1 MRHIPGWCCHEVVRP
16 VQARRVYIEPPAA
29 RTHATHKSG
38 RPRHIL
44 VVFCWG
50 EEMTDPKYTVM
61 VQAQVGV
68 SFDLADSAYAIER
81 EALDPIGAKIVEV
94 PAKTEAEFIA
104 AVKNADALI
113 ARGRRITRNIIAG
126 LDNCVV
132 IGLGSVGAD
141 TVDVD
146 AATDHGIVVTNVP
159 DVFIDEVADHTMM
172 MFLAAHRRL
181 LLMHK
186 MTQEGRWAE
195 GRPYHSDI
203 PRIWGLAIGLVSF
216 GNVAKAVARRCHAFG
231 LRVLAYDP
239 YVGEL
244 EMTGANV
251 EPVTS
256 LYELL
261 ERSDFVSMHA
271 PLNAETRHM
280 LSDEHFER
288 MKKSALFINNGRG
301 PTVDEAALI
310 RALENGGIAGAAL
323 DVFEHEPVSP
333 NNPLLHMD
341 NVVCTPHIASA
352 SARMAPETRR
362 RLGREL
368 ATCLQG
374 RWPRS
379 AVNPAVLPK
388 TNLRR
393 WQPYPQMRGPNR

>member
-1 MRHIPGWCCHEVVRP
+1 MAE
-16 VQARRVYIEPPAA
+16 
-29 RTHATHKSG
+29 
-38 RPRHIL
+38 
-44 VVFCWG
+44 
-50 EEMTDPKYTVM
+50 PKYTVM

-68 SFDLADSAYAIER
+68 SYDLADSQYAIER

-94 PAKTEAEFIA
+94 RAKTEEEFIA
-104 AVKNADALI
+104 AAKNADALI
-113 ARGRRITRNIIAG
+113 ARGRRITRNIIAN

-181 LLMHK
+181 LLMHR
-186 MTQEGRWAE
+186 MTQEGRWSE
-195 GRPYHSDI
+195 GRPHHADI
-203 PRIWGLAIGLVSF
+203 PRLWGQTIGLISF

-231 LRVLAYDP
+231 LRVIAYDP

-256 LYELL
+256 LFELL

-271 PLNAETRHM
+271 PLNAQTTHM
-280 LSDEHFER
+280 LSDEHFAR
-288 MKKSALFINNGRG
+288 MKSSALFINNGRG
-301 PTVDEAALI
+301 PTVDEEALI
-310 RALENGGIAGAAL
+310 RALESGAIGGAAL
-323 DVFEHEPVSP
+323 DVFEQEPVST
-333 NNPLLHMD
+333 NNPLLHRD
-341 NVVCTPHIASA
+341 NVICTPHIASA
-352 SARMAPETRR
+352 TARMAPETRR

-374 RWPRS
+374 MWPRS
-379 AVNPAVLPK
+379 AVNPAVLPNTK
-388 TNLRR
+388 LKR

>member
-1 MRHIPGWCCHEVVRP
+1 MAE
-16 VQARRVYIEPPAA
+16 
-29 RTHATHKSG
+29 
-38 RPRHIL
+38 
-44 VVFCWG
+44 
-50 EEMTDPKYTVM
+50 PKYTVM

-68 SFDLADSAYAIER
+68 SYDLADSQYAIER

-94 PAKTEAEFIA
+94 RAKTEEEFIA
-104 AVKNADALI
+104 AAKNADALI
-113 ARGRRITRNIIAG
+113 ARGRRITRNIIAN

-141 TVDVD
+141 TVEVD

-181 LLMHK
+181 LLMHR
-186 MTQEGRWAE
+186 MTQEGRWSE
-195 GRPYHSDI
+195 GRPHHADI
-203 PRIWGLAIGLVSF
+203 PRLWGQTIGLISF

-231 LRVLAYDP
+231 LRVIAYDP

-256 LYELL
+256 LFELL

-271 PLNAETRHM
+271 PLNAQTTHM
-280 LSDEHFER
+280 LSDEHFAR
-288 MKKSALFINNGRG
+288 MKSSALFINNGRG
-301 PTVDEAALI
+301 PTVDEEALI
-310 RALENGGIAGAAL
+310 RALESGAIGGAAL
-323 DVFEHEPVSP
+323 DVFEQEPVST
-333 NNPLLHMD
+333 NNPLLHRD
-341 NVVCTPHIASA
+341 NVICTPHIASA
-352 SARMAPETRR
+352 TARMAPETRR

-374 RWPRS
+374 MWPRS
-379 AVNPAVLPK
+379 AVNPAVLPNTK
-388 TNLRR
+388 LKR

>member
-1 MRHIPGWCCHEVVRP
+1 MAE
-16 VQARRVYIEPPAA
+16 
-29 RTHATHKSG
+29 
-38 RPRHIL
+38 
-44 VVFCWG
+44 
-50 EEMTDPKYTVM
+50 PKYTVM

-68 SFDLADSAYAIER
+68 SYDLADSQYAIER

-94 PAKTEAEFIA
+94 RAKTEEEFIA
-104 AVKNADALI
+104 AAKNADALI
-113 ARGRRITRNIIAG
+113 ARGLRITRNIIAN

-181 LLMHK
+181 LLMHR
-186 MTQEGRWAE
+186 MTQEGRWSE
-195 GRPYHSDI
+195 GRPHHADI
-203 PRIWGLAIGLVSF
+203 PRLWGQTIGLISF

-231 LRVLAYDP
+231 LRVIAYDP

-256 LYELL
+256 LFELL

-271 PLNAETRHM
+271 PLNAQTTHM
-280 LSDEHFER
+280 LSDEHFAR
-288 MKKSALFINNGRG
+288 MKSSALFINNGRG
-301 PTVDEAALI
+301 PTVDEEALI
-310 RALENGGIAGAAL
+310 RALESGAIGGAAL
-323 DVFEHEPVSP
+323 DVFEQEPVST
-333 NNPLLHMD
+333 NNPLLHRD
-341 NVVCTPHIASA
+341 NVICTPHIASA
-352 SARMAPETRR
+352 TARMAPETRR

-374 RWPRS
+374 MWPRS
-379 AVNPAVLPK
+379 AVNPAVLPNTK
-388 TNLRR
+388 LKR

>member
-1 MRHIPGWCCHEVVRP
+1 MAE
-16 VQARRVYIEPPAA
+16 
-29 RTHATHKSG
+29 
-38 RPRHIL
+38 
-44 VVFCWG
+44 
-50 EEMTDPKYTVM
+50 PKYTVM

-68 SFDLADSAYAIER
+68 SYDLADSQYAIER

-94 PAKTEAEFIA
+94 RAKTEEEFIA
-104 AVKNADALI
+104 AAKNADALI
-113 ARGRRITRNIIAG
+113 ARGLRITRNIIAN

-181 LLMHK
+181 LLMHR
-186 MTQEGRWAE
+186 MTQEGRWSE
-195 GRPYHSDI
+195 GRPHHADI
-203 PRIWGLAIGLVSF
+203 PRLWGQTIGLISF

-231 LRVLAYDP
+231 LRVIAYDP

-251 EPVTS
+251 EPVTV
-256 LYELL
+256 LFELL

-271 PLNAETRHM
+271 PLNAQTTHM
-280 LSDEHFER
+280 LSDEHFAR
-288 MKKSALFINNGRG
+288 MKSSALFINNGRG
-301 PTVDEAALI
+301 PTVDEEALI
-310 RALENGGIAGAAL
+310 RALESGAIGGAAL
-323 DVFEHEPVSP
+323 DVFEQEPVST
-333 NNPLLHMD
+333 NNPLLHRD
-341 NVVCTPHIASA
+341 NVICTPHIASA
-352 SARMAPETRR
+352 TARMAPETRR

-374 RWPRS
+374 MWPRS
-379 AVNPAVLPK
+379 AVNPAVLPNTK
-388 TNLRR
+388 LKR

>member
-1 MRHIPGWCCHEVVRP
+1 MAE
-16 VQARRVYIEPPAA
+16 
-29 RTHATHKSG
+29 
-38 RPRHIL
+38 
-44 VVFCWG
+44 
-50 EEMTDPKYTVM
+50 PKYTVM

-68 SFDLADSAYAIER
+68 SYDLADSQYAIER

-94 PAKTEAEFIA
+94 RAKTEEEFIA
-104 AVKNADALI
+104 AAKNADALI
-113 ARGRRITRNIIAG
+113 ARGRRITRNIIAN

-181 LLMHK
+181 LLMHR
-186 MTQEGRWAE
+186 MTQEGRWSE
-195 GRPYHSDI
+195 GRPHHADI
-203 PRIWGLAIGLVSF
+203 PRLWGQTIGLISF

-231 LRVLAYDP
+231 LRVIAYDP

-251 EPVTS
+251 EPVTV
-256 LYELL
+256 LFELL

-271 PLNAETRHM
+271 PLNAQTTHM
-280 LSDEHFER
+280 LSDEHFAR
-288 MKKSALFINNGRG
+288 MKSSALFINNGRG
-301 PTVDEAALI
+301 PTVDEEALI
-310 RALENGGIAGAAL
+310 RALESGAIGGAAL
-323 DVFEHEPVSP
+323 DVFEQEPVST
-333 NNPLLHMD
+333 NNPLLHRD
-341 NVVCTPHIASA
+341 NVICTPHIASA
-352 SARMAPETRR
+352 TARMAPETRR

-374 RWPRS
+374 MWPRS
-379 AVNPAVLPK
+379 AVNPAVLPNTK
-388 TNLRR
+388 LKR

>member
-1 MRHIPGWCCHEVVRP
+1 
-16 VQARRVYIEPPAA
+16 
-29 RTHATHKSG
+29 
-38 RPRHIL
+38 
-44 VVFCWG
+44 
-50 EEMTDPKYTVM
+50 MTDPKYTVM
-61 VQAQVGV
+61 VQVPAGV
-68 SFDLADSAYAIER
+68 TQDRVDASFAIER
-81 EALDPIGAKIVEV
+81 EALDPIGAKIVGV
-94 PAKTEAEFIA
+94 SARTEEEFIA
-104 AVKNADALI
+104 AAKNADALI
-113 ARGRRITRNIIAG
+113 ARGRRITRDIIAG

-141 TVDVD
+141 TVDVG

-172 MFLAAHRRL
+172 LFLAAYRRV

-186 MTQEGRWAE
+186 MTQEGRWGE
-195 GRPYHSDI
+195 GRPYHDDI
-203 PRIWGLAIGLVSF
+203 PRLWGLAIGLISF

-239 YVGEL
+239 FVSEL
-244 EMTGANV
+244 AMTSANV

-256 LYELL
+256 LDELL

-271 PLNAETRHM
+271 PLNAETHHM
-280 LSDEHFER
+280 LSDEQFAR

-310 RALENGGIAGAAL
+310 RALESGEIAGAAL
-323 DVFEHEPVSP
+323 DVFEQEPVSTD
-333 NNPLLHMD
+333 NPLLQMD
-341 NVVCTPHIASA
+341 NVICTPHMASA
-352 SARMAPETRR
+352 SARMGPESRR

-368 ATCLQG
+368 AMCLAG

-388 TNLRR
+388 TNLGR
-393 WQPYPQMRGPNR
+393 WQPL